1 LGDEVGN
8 EFTWKPLI
16 AAGVLAALWVLEGMA
31 PMFLHRQGRLSH
43 AMNNVG
49 LGVLNALVTSV
60 VFAGVLLA
68 VCEAARNGGFG
79 VLHWLGAP
87 TWATWV
93 LAIVLL
99 DGWMYLWHR
108 LNHAV
113 GLLWRF
119 HSVHHSDE
127 DVDATSAV
135 RFHTGEI
142 VLSSLAR
149 LAVVPVLGI
158 TIGQLLVY
166 ELILLPVIM
175 FHHSNVRVPHSIDR
189 VVRLVIVTPWMHWVH
204 HSRYQPE
211 TDSNFA
217 SILSVW
223 DRVFGTY
230 RLRSDPRTLNLG
242 LDGYDRN
249 RSSTLWGMLVSPFRR
264 MPSAGGRS
272 RKD

>member
-1 LGDEVGN
+1 MTVTDEL
-8 EFTWKPLI
+8 TMKPLI
-16 AAGVLAALWVLEGMA
+16 AAGALATLWLLEGIA

-49 LGVLNALVTSV
+49 LGIINALVTVV
-60 VFAGVLLA
+60 VFAGLLLA

-79 VLHWLGAP
+79 LLHWLSAP
-87 TWATWV
+87 TWVTWV
-93 LAIVLL
+93 LALVLM

-113 GLLWRF
+113 GPLWRF

-127 DVDATSAV
+127 ELDATSAF

-149 LAVVPVLGI
+149 LVVVPVLGI

-166 ELILLPVIM
+166 ESILLPVIL
-175 FHHSNVRVPHSIDR
+175 FHHSNVRIPRSLDR
-189 VVRLVIVTPWMHWVH
+189 VVRSVIVTPWMHWVH

-230 RLRSDPRTLNLG
+230 RLRSDPRALRLG
-242 LDGYDRN
+242 LDGYDRS
-249 RSSTLWGMLVSPFRR
+249 RWRTLGGMLASPFRR
-264 MPSAGGRS
+264 MPSARDES
-272 RKD
+272 RDD